1 MPLYLCYHHIR
12 KKRQHYIFY
21 SYKMQQFLL
30 FYQKTDTKFN
40 WIHIVQTSISNYYNN
55 IIYVESL
62 FKAAVTNRRLKG
74 TNQQKQSHVLP
85 VVSFHVGSKHEM
97 E

>member
-1 MPLYLCYHHIR
+1 
-12 KKRQHYIFY
+12 
-21 SYKMQQFLL
+21 MQQFLL

-55 IIYVESL
+55 IIYVESH

-74 TNQQKQSHVLP
+74 TNQQKTVACI
-85 VVSFHVGSKHEM
+85 GSRQFPCRFKA
-97 E
+97 